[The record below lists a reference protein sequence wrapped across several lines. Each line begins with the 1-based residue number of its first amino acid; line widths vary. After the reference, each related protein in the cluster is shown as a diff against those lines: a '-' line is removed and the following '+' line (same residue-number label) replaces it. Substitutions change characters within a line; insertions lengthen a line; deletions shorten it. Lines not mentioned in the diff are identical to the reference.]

1 MRSKT
6 WDWADTEERPA
17 PHLIEERE
25 APEPV
30 AEVMDVHSAA
40 EMGGV
45 RVFRGRLRVASQEA
59 FERLKRALAGRAIP
73 MLQPDEKAG
82 AAIVLVPRAQG
93 EEAASERPIRPWL
106 HWLLFGLTLI
116 TTTIAGAA
124 HQGVNLL
131 RQPEMFTVG
140 LPYSLGLLS
149 ILGIHELGHYFTARH
164 YGMSVTPP
172 YFIPAPFAL
181 GTFGAFIQLRSPAEN
196 RRALFD
202 VAVAGPLAGLVIA
215 IPALLIGLRHSA
227 VIPDAAFAYPG
238 ALAASVESSALFA
251 VISKLALGDAL
262 EYGRLVRLSPLA
274 FAGWLGLLVTA
285 LNLLPIGQLDGGHI
299 SRAMFGYRAGRIVS
313 TVAMWTLLL
322 VAVFFRPGLMMWAIL
337 VFFLAGRPIPPLDD
351 LTPITRARMA
361 LGVFAF
367 LILAAILA
375 PVPASMWSAG

>member
-30 AEVMDVHSAA
+30 TEVMDVQSAA

-45 RVFRGRLRVASQEA
+45 KVFRGRLRVASQVA
-59 FERLKRALAGRAIP
+59 FETLKRAFAGRAIP

-93 EEAASERPIRPWL
+93 EEASERPVRPWL
-106 HWLLFGLTLI
+106 HWMLFGLTLV

-124 HQGVNLL
+124 HQGINLL
-131 RQPEMFTVG
+131 RYPELFTVG
-140 LPYSLGLLS
+140 LPYSIGLLS
-149 ILGIHELGHYFTARH
+149 ILGIHELGHYFTARR
-164 YGMSVTPP
+164 YGMRVTPP

-215 IPALLIGLRHSA
+215 IPALLIGLQHSA
-227 VIPDAAFAYPG
+227 VIPEAAFAYPSS
-238 ALAASVESSALFA
+238 LATSVESSALFA

-262 EYGRLVRLSPLA
+262 EYGNLVRLSPLA

-299 SRAMFGYRAGRIVS
+299 ARAMFGYRAGRIVS

-351 LTPITRARMA
+351 LTPLTPARMA

-375 PVPASMWSAG
+375 PLPASMWRAG